1 MPVGKS
7 NKMHVETEDSDM
19 WCHKKKFRFWSSP
32 DGNNEVIEDTDMWC
46 QEKQKLRFWR
56 STDGNNGIPESR
68 QVRFDEKETRR
79 ER

>member
-1 MPVGKS
+1 MPVDKS

-46 QEKQKLRFWR
+46 QEKTKVKIL
-56 STDGNNGIPESR
+56 
-68 QVRFDEKETRR
+68 EKHRWEQWNTWV
-79 ER
+79 